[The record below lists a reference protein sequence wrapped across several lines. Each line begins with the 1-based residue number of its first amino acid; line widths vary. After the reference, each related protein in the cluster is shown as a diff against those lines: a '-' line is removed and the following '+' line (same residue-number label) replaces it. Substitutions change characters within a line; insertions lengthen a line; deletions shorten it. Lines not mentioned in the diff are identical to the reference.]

1 MTKQNIGVAGRLG
14 SAVAVVALVGLALPD
29 YPVFA
34 QTAEDLGLSLGL
46 PDQQAEPPVAPV
58 PQGFVVEN
66 LSINGNQVVDGATI
80 TAYLA
85 LPRGEV
91 TQGQLNDAWQRIFA
105 SGLFRSVQ
113 LVPQGSTL
121 RVDVIENPMIGE
133 VDFQGNKLVKDEEIL
148 TVVKLAGRRILSVA
162 QAEADAAAI
171 TDLYASKG
179 RTAARVTPK
188 VIRRNGNVVDLVFE
202 IVEGDVNEI
211 AEIAFV
217 GNQAFSDYRL
227 KQVLNT
233 KQAGILRRLI
243 QRDTYNADRLELDK
257 QLLAD
262 FYLSRGYMDFRIL
275 DASATYARERDRTF
289 LSFTI
294 EDGQAFKI
302 GAVTVSSE
310 IEGLE
315 PTDFERARKPRGGT
329 AYSPNTV
336 QNTVEVMET
345 IALQKG
351 LNFVTVDPRITRNEA
366 AGTVDVNFVLIKGER
381 AFVERIDI
389 EGNTTTLDQ
398 VIRRQFR
405 TVEGDPLNRR
415 DIAQAAER
423 IRALGFFSG
432 VAVTQQPGRAPDT
445 AVVKVEVA
453 EEPTGSLTLGAA
465 YGRSSGFGLNV
476 GFAER
481 NFLGRGQAL
490 TVNIQSGADNVD
502 SRIDFTEPALL
513 GRNLSLGIAAS
524 YNTSS
529 HGTNANYDTAI
540 ASFSPSLTFPIATNT
555 KLRLNYRIASE
566 TMDNV
571 DGGSAILAAEA
582 GELWASSV
590 GYSLIW
596 DTRGTGLNPK
606 GGTLVQF
613 GQDFTGLGGD
623 GQAITSNLRAL
634 TETKVM
640 NDDVILRATF
650 EGGVVT
656 SLGDNTSRII
666 DRFSGSGKIRGFEV
680 RGLGPVQGGEALGG
694 NFFAVAKLDSEF
706 PLGLPEEYG
715 IKGGAFVDVGSVWGL
730 DNTGGGAVDDSFKLR
745 SVVGLSV
752 LWDTPIGPLRFDF
765 TRALQ
770 KEDTDK
776 EQNFDFSIST
786 KF

>member
-1 MTKQNIGVAGRLG
+1 MTRNIGVTGRLG
-14 SAVAVVALVGLALPD
+14 AAVAVVALLGLTIPD

-34 QTAEDLGLSLGL
+34 QTAEDLGLSMGL
-46 PDQQAEPPVAPV
+46 PDQQAAPPVAEV
-58 PQGFVVEN
+58 PQGFTVQS
-66 LSINGNQVVDGATI
+66 LAISGNQLVDGATI
-80 TAYLA
+80 TAFLA
-85 LPRGEV
+85 LPKGEV
-91 TQGQLNDAWQRIFA
+91 SQGQLNDAWQRIFA

-171 TDLYASKG
+171 TDLYQSKG

-188 VIRRNGNVVDLVFE
+188 VIRRSGNVVDLVFE

-211 AEIAFV
+211 AEISFV

-227 KQVLNT
+227 RQILNT

-243 QRDTYNADRLELDK
+243 QRDTYNEDRLELDK

-275 DASATYARERDRTF
+275 DASASYARERDRTF

-294 EDGQAFKI
+294 QEGQAFKI
-302 GAVTVSSE
+302 GAVTVTSE
-310 IEGLE
+310 IEGLAAA
-315 PTDFERARKPRGGT
+315 DFDRARKPRGGT

-336 QNTVEVMET
+336 QNTVEAMET
-345 IALQKG
+345 IALQNG
-351 LNFVTVDPRITRNEA
+351 LNFVTVDPRITRNDA

-481 NFLGRGQAL
+481 NFLGRGQGL
-490 TVNIQSGADNVD
+490 TINIQSGADNVD

-513 GRNLSLGIAAS
+513 GRDLSLGLSAS
-524 YNTSS
+524 YNTTE
-529 HGTNANYDTAI
+529 HATNANYDTAI
-540 ASFSPSLTFPIATNT
+540 ASFSPSLTFPIASTT
-555 KLRLNYRIASE
+555 RLRLNYRIANE
-566 TMDNV
+566 TIDNI
-571 DGGSAILAAEA
+571 DGASSILKAEE
-582 GELWASSV
+582 GGRWASSL

-613 GQDFTGLGGD
+613 GQDFTGIGGD
-623 GQAITSNLRAL
+623 GQSITTNLRAL
-634 TETKVM
+634 TETKVF
-640 NDDVILRATF
+640 NDDVTLRATF
-650 EGGVVT
+650 EGGVVS
-656 SLGDNTSRII
+656 SLGDTGSRVI

-680 RGLGPVQGGEALGG
+680 RGLGPVQSGEALGG
-694 NFFAVAKLDSEF
+694 NLFAVAKLDSEF

-715 IKGGAFVDVGSVWGL
+715 ITGGAFVDVGSVWGL
-730 DNTGGGAVDDSFKLR
+730 DDTGGGTVDDSFKLR
-745 SVVGLSV
+745 SVLGLSL

-765 TRALQ
+765 TKALK
-770 KEDTDK
+770 KEDSDK
-776 EQNFDFSIST
+776 EQNFDFSITT